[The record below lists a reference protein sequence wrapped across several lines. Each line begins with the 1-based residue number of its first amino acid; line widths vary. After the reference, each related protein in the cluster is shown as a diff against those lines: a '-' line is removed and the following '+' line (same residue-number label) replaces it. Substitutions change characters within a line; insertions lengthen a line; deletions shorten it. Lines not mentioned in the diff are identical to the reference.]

1 MPENH
6 TTGEKGDEKQ
16 RARRMDRRRGK
27 PALLGF
33 TLAIVEIL
41 FFR

>member
-27 PALLGF
+27 SRTIRFYIGYCGD
-33 TLAIVEIL
+33 IV
-41 FFR
+41 F